1 MSNPIN
7 DGIVASI
14 EKENDSASHFGMTFS
29 NQENDGFGSTI
40 EKENDSASPFGMTFS
55 NQENDGFGSSAP
67 LMTFSKVEYIKQLS
81 DHEKK
86 AYEIAMN
93 HLGTSFNIYRSNGFI
108 EWKKTKK

>member
-1 MSNPIN
+1 MSKPIN
-7 DGIVASI
+7 DGIGSSI

-29 NQENDGFGSTI
+29 NQGNDGFGST
-40 EKENDSASPFGMTFS
+40 
-55 NQENDGFGSSAP
+55 
-67 LMTFSKVEYIKQLS
+67 FSKVEEYIKQLS